1 MGKTDTKIIVV
12 TDLDGSLLDHFS
24 YSWEPA
30 VPAINLLK
38 RRRIPLIFCTS
49 KTRAELVYLQDRMGI
64 VDPFISETGGA
75 IWLRPEVVKAKPP
88 GARSLAGLYALI
100 LGRSYRELRSALVD
114 YREKHNLDVTGFGD
128 LQADRAAE
136 LCNVPMD
143 VAGLVLQRDF
153 DEPFFFNSP
162 PPPGI
167 LEKMH
172 RDFARQQMRIIQG
185 GRFYHLVGQ
194 SDKGLAVK
202 RLREWYQKS
211 LDQPVTIVGLGD
223 SPNDIALF
231 EESDIPVLIKRH
243 DNKYNPLVRAKTK
256 TRLAGEI
263 GPVGWNRAVLK
274 LLG

>member
-1 MGKTDTKIIVV
+1 MGKADSNIIVV

-64 VDPFISETGGA
+64 DSPFISETGGA
-75 IWLRPEVVKAKPP
+75 IWFRPEVVKTQPP
-88 GARSLAGLYALI
+88 GARSLAGMYAFV
-100 LGRSYRELRSALVD
+100 LGRSYRELRSALVG
-114 YREKHNLDVTGFGD
+114 YREKHDLDMTGFGD
-128 LQADRAAE
+128 LEADRVAE
-136 LCNVPMD
+136 LCNVPLD
-143 VAGLVLQRDF
+143 VAELVLQRDF
-153 DEPFFFNSP
+153 DEPFFFNTP

-194 SDKGLAVK
+194 SDKGRGIK
-202 RLREWYQKS
+202 RLREWYQES
-211 LDQPVTIVGLGD
+211 LEQPVTIIGLGD

-231 EESDIPVLIKRH
+231 EASDIPVLIKRH
-243 DNKYNPLVRAKTK
+243 DGKYHPLVREKSK

-263 GPVGWNRAVLK
+263 GPVGWNRAILK